1 MENKLPVTTAIVD
14 RCVKEFF
21 EKGKT
26 YVYERTE
33 SGDNS
38 EALTEHAFA
47 VFLRRMDAEH
57 PGTKYHYNFENNSGI
72 LCYHVKAVK

>member
-1 MENKLPVTTAIVD
+1 MENKLPKTTAIVD

-38 EALTEHAFA
+38 EVLTEHAFA

-57 PGTKYHYNFENNSGI
+57 PGTKYSYEFEKNSGI
-72 LCYHVKAVK
+72 LCYHVKSVK

>member
-1 MENKLPVTTAIVD
+1 MENKLPKTTAIVD

-21 EKGKT
+21 ERGRT

-33 SGDNS
+33 SGENS

-57 PGTKYHYNFENNSGI
+57 PGTKYSYEFENNSGI
-72 LCYHVKAVK
+72 LSYHVKAVK